1 VAPTAS
7 VTVIVSRY
15 VAAGTVDETFITTCV
30 VFGAL
35 TVIPEFEGVPTIVTV
50 LGAVPPV
57 TVNVSNP
64 AVPAGTPNVEVAP
77 SAKLRA
83 GLTLIVFTRVAA
95 DPLVSVAVIVAV
107 YVSEVTE
114 LETFRRANPDEA
126 VEVSRVIP
134 ALDGETEVST
144 KVFAPVPFAAVIVS
158 NLCIPAVVRSAV
170 VVSPRIVVAGLIV
183 TVITETVD
191 EPRLSVAVIVSK

>member
-1 VAPTAS
+1 M
-7 VTVIVSRY
+7 
-15 VAAGTVDETFITTCV
+15 TTCV

-35 TVIPEFEGVPTIVTV
+35 TVIPEFEGDPIIVTD

-83 GLTLIVFTRVAA
+83 GLTLIVLTRVAA
-95 DPLVSVAVIVAV
+95 EPFESVAVIVAV
-107 YVSEVTE
+107 YVSDVTE
-114 LETFRRANPDEA
+114 LETFKRANPDAA
-126 VEVSRVIP
+126 VDVSRVIP

-144 KVFAPVPFAAVIVS
+144 KVFAPVPFDAVIVS
-158 NLCIPAVVRSAV
+158 RRVRPNVLARAV
-170 VVSPRIVVAGLIV
+170 VVSPARVVAGLIT
-183 TVITETVD
+183 TVITETTLA
-191 EPRLSVAVIVSK
+191 PTASVAVIVSI